1 MVEERHDQ
9 WPLSRAQMA
18 TPAWI
23 ELTPVWDKTFK
34 PRTEGGESASECVLV
49 RTSTSTFSSLMTIFA
64 VAILDKLDGPALPLE
79 FQVPIL
85 KQCFFKGTEGVL
97 PGGRGWMWLTGS
109 E

>member
-34 PRTEGGESASECVLV
+34 PLTEGGESASECVLV
-49 RTSTSTFSSLMTIFA
+49 RTSTSTFSSLMIILA
-64 VAILDKLDGPALPLE
+64 VAILDELEGPALPLE

-85 KQCFFKGTEGVL
+85 KHRLLKGTEGATSCA
-97 PGGRGWMWLTGS
+97 GGWMWLTGS